1 MIRSNSFE
9 KKYAILAP
17 FIVDTNVRNN
27 MLNNKDLLSK
37 YERNNSLIKAYVTEL
52 SNRFDNETVRKMII
66 ETIFKLPEEL
76 LVSFITAYL
85 NSNEVTK
92 SNSNCFSFYNKTLV
106 YGKEVVKYI
115 EENGIVSN
123 RDYKNLPK
131 VIIDKKFNDI
141 ILKRVITYGGQNV
154 LMMKEQLTSQ
164 EKSLLVSFIETN
176 NFEVLD
182 LLFSPYYELKKL
194 LAFLNAIGINT
205 NLINRK
211 NLNELG
217 AEKLLILI
225 IKNFTLY
232 GDINLKNNI
241 TTLSLMLENERK
253 DLINALIERDLVHL
267 SYNVDDNKID
277 TISIEEM
284 IDVINTSKYV
294 LEKVS

>member
-92 SNSNCFSFYNKTLV
+92 SNSNCLSFYNKTLA

-154 LMMKEQLTSQ
+154 LMMREQLTSQ

-182 LLFSPYYELKKL
+182 VLFSPYYELKKL

-217 AEKLLILI
+217 TEKLLILI

-253 DLINALIERDLVHL
+253 DLINALIEKDLVHL

>member
-1 MIRSNSFE
+1 MIRSNTFE
-9 KKYAILAP
+9 KRYAILAP
-17 FIVDTNVRNN
+17 FIKDTNVRNN
-27 MLNNKDLLSK
+27 MLNNKDLLAK

-52 SNRFDNETVRKMII
+52 SNRFDNETIRKMII
-66 ETIFKLPEEL
+66 DTIFKLPEEL
-76 LVSFITAYL
+76 LVSFITSYL

-92 SNSNCFSFYNKTLV
+92 SNSNCLSFYNKTLI

-115 EENGIVSN
+115 EEHGIVSN
-123 RDYKNLPK
+123 RDYKNLPT
-131 VIIDKKFNDI
+131 IIIEKKFNDI

-154 LMMKEQLTSQ
+154 LMMREQLTPQ

-182 LLFSPYYELKKL
+182 VLFSPYYELKKL

-211 NLNELG
+211 NLTALG
-217 AEKLLILI
+217 TEKLLILI
-225 IKNFTLY
+225 IKNFSLY

-241 TTLSLMLENERK
+241 STLTLMLENERK
-253 DLINALIERDLVHL
+253 DLINALIEKDLVDL
-267 SYNVDDNKID
+267 SYNISNDKIENI
-277 TISIEEM
+277 TIDEM
-284 IDVINTSKYV
+284 LDQIATSKYV

>member
-92 SNSNCFSFYNKTLV
+92 SNSNCLSFYNKTLA

-154 LMMKEQLTSQ
+154 LMMREQLTSQ

-182 LLFSPYYELKKL
+182 VLFSPYYELKKL

-217 AEKLLILI
+217 TEKLLILI

-253 DLINALIERDLVHL
+253 DLINALIEKDLVHL
-267 SYNVDDNKID
+267 SYNVDDNKIE

-294 LEKVS
+294 LEKAA

>member
-1 MIRSNSFE
+1 MIRSNTFE
-9 KKYAILAP
+9 KRYAILAP
-17 FIVDTNVRNN
+17 FIKDTNVRNN
-27 MLNNKDLLSK
+27 MLNNKDLLAK

-52 SNRFDNETVRKMII
+52 SNRFDNETIRKMII
-66 ETIFKLPEEL
+66 DTIFKLPEEL
-76 LVSFITAYL
+76 LVSFITSYL

-92 SNSNCFSFYNKTLV
+92 SNSNCLSFYNKTLI

-115 EENGIVSN
+115 EEHGIVSN
-123 RDYKNLPK
+123 RDYKNLPT
-131 VIIDKKFNDI
+131 IIIEKKFNDI

-154 LMMKEQLTSQ
+154 LMMREQLTPQ

-182 LLFSPYYELKKL
+182 VLFSPYYELKKL

-211 NLNELG
+211 NLTALG
-217 AEKLLILI
+217 TEKLLILI
-225 IKNFTLY
+225 IKNFSLY

-241 TTLSLMLENERK
+241 NTLTLMLENERK
-253 DLINALIERDLVHL
+253 DLINALIEKDLVDL
-267 SYNVDDNKID
+267 SYNISNDKIENI
-277 TISIEEM
+277 TIDEM
-284 IDVINTSKYV
+284 LDQIATSKYV

>member
-17 FIVDTNVRNN
+17 FILDTNVRNN

-37 YERNNSLIKAYVTEL
+37 YEKNNSLIKAYVIEL
-52 SNRFDNETVRKMII
+52 SNRFDKETVKEMII
-66 ETIFKLPEEL
+66 NTIFKLPEEL

-92 SNSNCFSFYNKTLV
+92 SNSNCLAFYNKSLS

-131 VIIDKKFNDI
+131 IIIDKKFNDI
-141 ILKRVITYGGQNV
+141 ILKQVITYGGENV
-154 LMMKEQLTSQ
+154 LMMREPLTVQ
-164 EKSLLVSFIETN
+164 EKSLLITFVESN

-182 LLFSPYYELKKL
+182 LLFSQYYELKKL

-217 AEKLLILI
+217 TEKLLILI
-225 IKNFTLY
+225 IKNFNLY

-253 DLINALIERDLVHL
+253 DLINTLIEKDLVHL
-267 SYNVDDNKID
+267 SYNVDDTKIE
-277 TISIEEM
+277 TISIDEM
-284 IDVINTSKYV
+284 LDEINTSKYV
-294 LEKVS
+294 LEKIS

>member
-17 FIVDTNVRNN
+17 FILDTNVRNN

-37 YERNNSLIKAYVTEL
+37 YEKNNSLIKAYVIEL
-52 SNRFDNETVRKMII
+52 SNRFDKETVKEMII
-66 ETIFKLPEEL
+66 NTIFKLPEEL

-92 SNSNCFSFYNKTLV
+92 SNSNCLAFYNKSLC

-131 VIIDKKFNDI
+131 IIIDKKFNDI
-141 ILKRVITYGGQNV
+141 ILKQVITYGGENV
-154 LMMKEQLTSQ
+154 LMMREPLTVQ
-164 EKSLLVSFIETN
+164 EKSLLITFVESN

-182 LLFSPYYELKKL
+182 LLFSQYYELKKL

-217 AEKLLILI
+217 TEKLLILI
-225 IKNFTLY
+225 IKNFNLY

-253 DLINALIERDLVHL
+253 DLINTLIEKDLVHL
-267 SYNVDDNKID
+267 SYNVDDTKIE
-277 TISIEEM
+277 TISIDEM
-284 IDVINTSKYV
+284 LDEINTSKYV
-294 LEKVS
+294 LEKIS

>member
-17 FIVDTNVRNN
+17 FIVDTDVRNN
-27 MLNNKDLLSK
+27 MLNNKDLLAK
-37 YERNNSLIKAYVTEL
+37 YERNNSLIKAYVTEI
-52 SNRFDNETVRKMII
+52 SNIFDKETVRKMII
-66 ETIFKLPEEL
+66 DTVFKLTEEL

-85 NSNEVTK
+85 NSDPVTK
-92 SNSNCFSFYNKTLV
+92 RNSNCLYFYNKTLI

-123 RDYKNLPK
+123 RDYKNLPT
-131 VIIDKKFNDI
+131 IIIEKKFNDI

-154 LMMKEQLTSQ
+154 LMMREQLTSQ

-253 DLINALIERDLVHL
+253 DLINALIEKDLVHL

-294 LEKVS
+294 LEKAA